1 MGLFGL
7 KIPHPPPHLPRE
19 GGGKKIAKKND
30 ANQVIQLV
38 VKPLTPKADGR
49 PMTKADL
56 RYGYTTGACAAAAA
70 KGAALMLRER
80 EVLLD
85 VEIILPG
92 AVPVRFCLHG
102 QSIGDNSASCY
113 VVKDGGDDPDVTSG
127 AEIHVTVRADYFA
140 KRSILI
146 EGGPGIGRVTKPGL
160 AVGVGEWAI
169 NPVPRRMIREAVRE
183 VFAMRCIP
191 MALTVTVSIPNGE
204 ELAGKTLNARL
215 GIVGGLSILGTT
227 GIVKPVSAKA
237 WTDTIDTAIDV
248 ALACGSETVVL
259 SGGRT
264 SELAVQ
270 KYLSDEEPGNLPEEA
285 FVMMGDHVGHALRSC
300 ARKGVRNIILAGQ
313 FAKLLKIACG
323 HEQTHASSSSPD
335 LETLGEWLAAD
346 PHASRFAP
354 RIKGMNTA
362 RQVLE
367 DSDNAAALVQI
378 VCNRAAQYAGSLA
391 RDTRIKVFLAGY
403 GGEVLYFG

>member
-1 MGLFGL
+1 M
-7 KIPHPPPHLPRE
+7 
-19 GGGKKIAKKND
+19 
-30 ANQVIQLV
+30 
-38 VKPLTPKADGR
+38 PK
-49 PMTKADL
+49 TNL

-80 EVLLD
+80 EILHE

-92 AVPVRFCLHG
+92 AVPASFRLHG
-102 QSIGDNSASCY
+102 QSFDDGSASCY
-113 VVKDGGDDPDVTSG
+113 VVKDSGDDPDVTNG
-127 AEIHVTVRADYFA
+127 AEIHVTVRAEYFA
-140 KRSILI
+140 GRGILI

-191 MALTVTVSIPNGE
+191 MALTVAVSIPNGE

-248 ALACGSETVVL
+248 ALACGSDTVVL

-264 SELAVQ
+264 SELVAQ
-270 KYLSDEEPGNLPEEA
+270 AHLRDEARGAGSEGQLKEES
-285 FVMMGDHVGHALRSC
+285 FVMMGDHVGYALSAS
-300 ARKGVRNIILAGQ
+300 ARKGVKRVIVAGQ

-323 HEQTHASSSSPD
+323 HEQTHASASD
-335 LETLGEWLAAD
+335 LDLRMLAQWVALE
-346 PHASRFAP
+346 P
-354 RIKGMNTA
+354 RISGLGPLIARANTA
-362 RQVLE
+362 RQALE
-367 DSDNAAALVQI
+367 ESGNNPALVKL
-378 VCNRAAQYAGSLA
+378 VCGRACQFAEALA
-391 RDTRIKVFLAGY
+391 PHAKIKVLLAGY
-403 GGEVLYFG
+403 AGEVLYFG